1 MQRNDNLPTSDTNR
15 TDRLILVIKCLDDV
29 LVPSGDV
36 WEHNAN
42 LILVFVLELA
52 SWENLS

>member
-1 MQRNDNLPTSDTNR
+1 MDKKYTWSLNELYGFQTMQRNDNLPTSDTNR

-36 WEHNAN
+36 
-42 LILVFVLELA
+42 
-52 SWENLS
+52 